1 MVDKGRQNK
10 VGHMPRPNLLYTR
23 KKFMKRVL
31 FVTTISGFLPQFE
44 KNDVKLLKQMGCQ
57 IHYASNFTNPIYAFD
72 KTELEKNGVA
82 LHQIDIEKSPAKINK
97 NIKAIKQLIK
107 IIDENDIDIV
117 HCHNPM
123 GGVAARIAARAGK
136 RKPKVIYTAHG
147 FHFYKGAPI
156 MNWLL
161 FYTAERFLARYTDII
176 VTINREDYIRAKKF
190 RLKKNGEV
198 YLIHSVGVD
207 KEKFAPRPELR
218 ETKRAELGIPA
229 DAFHIVTAAELNENK
244 NQKAVIEAVAALTNK
259 AKTDANAYN
268 TNYAGNAD
276 YVSNTNCI
284 DKTNKTHNI
293 YYTICGKGPNEDKLR
308 ELIKAYGLENNVS
321 LLGYRT
327 DMDEILQTADV
338 FAFPSI
344 REGLGVAAIEA
355 LMCNV
360 PLIAADNRGT
370 REYASDGNNGIV
382 CRYDAVDEFE
392 EAIELLYGNTAYR
405 KRMADRCRESVK
417 KFTIEEVEK
426 TMTKVYT
433 RALGE

>member
-1 MVDKGRQNK
+1 MGQL
-10 VGHMPRPNLLYTR
+10 PRPNLLYTR

-44 KNDVKLLKQMGCQ
+44 KNDVKLLKQRGCQ
-57 IHYASNFTNPIYAFD
+57 IHYASNFTNPIYTFD
-72 KTELEKNGVA
+72 ETELEKEKVT
-82 LHQIDIEKSPAKINK
+82 LHQIDIEKSPAKITK
-97 NIKAIKQLIK
+97 NTKAIKQLIK
-107 IIDENDIDIV
+107 VIDENEIDIV

-123 GGVAARIAARAGK
+123 GGVAARIAAKMSK
-136 RKPKVIYTAHG
+136 RHPKVIYTAHG
-147 FHFYKGAPI
+147 FHFYKGASI
-156 MNWLL
+156 VNWLL

-176 VTINREDYIRAKKF
+176 VTINREDYIRAQKF

-207 KEKFAPRPELR
+207 KEKFAPRPEMR

-244 NQKAVIEAVAALTNK
+244 NQKVVIEAVAALVNK
-259 AKTDANAYN
+259 YD
-268 TNYAGNAD
+268 
-276 YVSNTNCI
+276 
-284 DKTNKTHNI
+284 I

-308 ELIKAYGLENNVS
+308 ELIKSKGLEDRVR

-327 DMDEILQTADV
+327 DMNEILQTADV

-355 LMCNV
+355 LMCDV

-370 REYASDGNNGIV
+370 REYASDGSNGIV
-382 CRYDAVDEFE
+382 CRHDSPEEFE
-392 EAIELLYGNTAYR
+392 EAIELLYENEAYR
-405 KRMADRCRESVK
+405 KRMADRCRASVR

-426 TMTKVYT
+426 TMIKVYA

>member
-1 MVDKGRQNK
+1 
-10 VGHMPRPNLLYTR
+10 MPRPNLLYTR

-244 NQKAVIEAVAALTNK
+244 NQKVVIEAVAALTNK

-268 TNYAGNAD
+268 TNYAGNAA

>member
-244 NQKAVIEAVAALTNK
+244 NQKVVIEAVAALTNK

-268 TNYAGNAD
+268 TNYAGNAA

>member
-1 MVDKGRQNK
+1 MQNK

-72 KTELEKNGVA
+72 KTELEKNEVA

-207 KEKFAPRPELR
+207 KGKFAPRPELR

-244 NQKAVIEAVAALTNK
+244 NQKLVIEAVAALKNK
-259 AKTDANAYN
+259 SKIDADKAY
-268 TNYAGNAD
+268 
-276 YVSNTNCI
+276 
-284 DKTNKTHNI
+284 NI

-370 REYASDGNNGIV
+370 REYVSDGNNGIV

>member
-1 MVDKGRQNK
+1 MQNK

-72 KTELEKNGVA
+72 KTELEKNRVA

-156 MNWLL
+156 MNWLF

-244 NQKAVIEAVAALTNK
+244 NQKLVIEAVAALKNK
-259 AKTDANAYN
+259 SKIDADKAY
-268 TNYAGNAD
+268 
-276 YVSNTNCI
+276 
-284 DKTNKTHNI
+284 NI

-370 REYASDGNNGIV
+370 REYVSDGNNGIV

>member
-1 MVDKGRQNK
+1 
-10 VGHMPRPNLLYTR
+10 MPRPNLLYTR

-72 KTELEKNGVA
+72 KTELEKNGVV

-123 GGVAARIAARAGK
+123 GGVAARIAARAGR

-244 NQKAVIEAVAALTNK
+244 NQKVVIEAVAALKNK
-259 AKTDANAYN
+259 SKIHA
-268 TNYAGNAD
+268 
-276 YVSNTNCI
+276 
-284 DKTNKTHNI
+284 DKTYNI

-360 PLIAADNRGT
+360 PLVAADNRGT

-426 TMTKVYT
+426 TMTKVYI

>member
-1 MVDKGRQNK
+1 
-10 VGHMPRPNLLYTR
+10 MPRPNLLYTR

-244 NQKAVIEAVAALTNK
+244 NQKVVIEAVAALTNK

>member
-218 ETKRAELGIPA
+218 EKKRAELGIPA

-244 NQKAVIEAVAALTNK
+244 NQKVVIEAVAALTNK

-308 ELIKAYGLENNVS
+308 ELIKAYGLENNIS

>member
-1 MVDKGRQNK
+1 
-10 VGHMPRPNLLYTR
+10 MPRPNLLYTR

-72 KTELEKNGVA
+72 KTELEKNEVA

-136 RKPKVIYTAHG
+136 RKPQVIYTAHG

-161 FYTAERFLARYTDII
+161 FYAAERFLARYTDII

-244 NQKAVIEAVAALTNK
+244 NQKLVIEAVAALKNK
-259 AKTDANAYN
+259 SKIDADKAY
-268 TNYAGNAD
+268 
-276 YVSNTNCI
+276 
-284 DKTNKTHNI
+284 NI

-370 REYASDGNNGIV
+370 REYVSDGNNGIV

>member
-57 IHYASNFTNPIYAFD
+57 IHYASNFTNPIYTFD

-161 FYTAERFLARYTDII
+161 FYTVERFLARYTDII

-244 NQKAVIEAVAALTNK
+244 NQKLVIEAVAALKNK
-259 AKTDANAYN
+259 SKIHA
-268 TNYAGNAD
+268 
-276 YVSNTNCI
+276 
-284 DKTNKTHNI
+284 DKTYNI

>member
-1 MVDKGRQNK
+1 
-10 VGHMPRPNLLYTR
+10 MPRPNLLYTR

>member
-1 MVDKGRQNK
+1 MQNK
-10 VGHMPRPNLLYTR
+10 VGHMPRPNLFYTR

-244 NQKAVIEAVAALTNK
+244 NQKLVIEAVAALKNK
-259 AKTDANAYN
+259 SKIDADKAY
-268 TNYAGNAD
+268 
-276 YVSNTNCI
+276 
-284 DKTNKTHNI
+284 NI

>member
-107 IIDENDIDIV
+107 IIDENDIDII

-244 NQKAVIEAVAALTNK
+244 NQKVVIEAVAAIVNK
-259 AKTDANAYN
+259 YETSAGNDNKHN
-268 TNYAGNAD
+268 TNYAGK
-276 YVSNTNCI
+276 SNRTY
-284 DKTNKTHNI
+284 NI

-405 KRMADRCRESVK
+405 KRMADRSRESVK

>member
-1 MVDKGRQNK
+1 MQSK
-10 VGHMPRPNLLYTR
+10 VGRMPCPNLFYTR
-23 KKFMKRVL
+23 KTFMKKVL

-44 KNDVKLLKQMGCQ
+44 KNDVKLLKQMECQ
-57 IHYASNFTNPIYAFD
+57 IHYASNFTNPIYTFD
-72 KTELEKNGVA
+72 ETELKKNEVA

-107 IIDENDIDIV
+107 IIDENEIDIV

-123 GGVAARIAARAGK
+123 GGVAARIAAKTSK

-156 MNWLL
+156 MNWM
-161 FYTAERFLARYTDII
+161 FYYTAERFLARYTDII
-176 VTINREDYIRAKKF
+176 VTINREDYFRAKKF
-190 RLKKNGEV
+190 KLKKNGEV

-244 NQKAVIEAVAALTNK
+244 NQKVVIEAVAALVNKYETSAGESNK
-259 AKTDANAYN
+259 AC
-268 TNYAGNAD
+268 
-276 YVSNTNCI
+276 S
-284 DKTNKTHNI
+284 I
-293 YYTICGKGPNEDKLR
+293 YYTICGDGPSEDKLR
-308 ELIKAYGLENNVS
+308 ELIKSKGLEDQIR
-321 LLGYRT
+321 LLGFRT
-327 DMDEILQTADV
+327 DMYEILQTADV

-344 REGLGVAAIEA
+344 REGLGLAAIEA
-355 LMCNV
+355 LMCGV

-370 REYASDGNNGIV
+370 REYAADGNNGIV

-392 EAIELLYGNTAYR
+392 EAIELLYENAAYR
-405 KRMADRCRESVK
+405 KRMADCCRESVK

-426 TMTKVYT
+426 TMTKVYA

>member
-1 MVDKGRQNK
+1 
-10 VGHMPRPNLLYTR
+10 MPRPNLLYTR

-72 KTELEKNGVA
+72 KTELEKNEVA

-244 NQKAVIEAVAALTNK
+244 NQKLVIEAVAALKNK
-259 AKTDANAYN
+259 SKIHADKAY
-268 TNYAGNAD
+268 
-276 YVSNTNCI
+276 
-284 DKTNKTHNI
+284 NI

-370 REYASDGNNGIV
+370 REYVSDGNNGIV

>member
-1 MVDKGRQNK
+1 MQNK

-72 KTELEKNGVA
+72 KTELEKNEVA

-147 FHFYKGAPI
+147 FHFYKGAPM

-244 NQKAVIEAVAALTNK
+244 NQKLVIEAVAALKNK
-259 AKTDANAYN
+259 SKIHADKAY
-268 TNYAGNAD
+268 
-276 YVSNTNCI
+276 
-284 DKTNKTHNI
+284 NI

-370 REYASDGNNGIV
+370 REYVSDGNNGIV

>member
-72 KTELEKNGVA
+72 KTELEKNGVV

-123 GGVAARIAARAGK
+123 GGVAARIAARAGR

-244 NQKAVIEAVAALTNK
+244 NQKVVIEAVAALKNK
-259 AKTDANAYN
+259 SKIHA
-268 TNYAGNAD
+268 
-276 YVSNTNCI
+276 
-284 DKTNKTHNI
+284 DKTYNI

-360 PLIAADNRGT
+360 PLVAADNRGT

-426 TMTKVYT
+426 TMTKVYI

>member
-1 MVDKGRQNK
+1 
-10 VGHMPRPNLLYTR
+10 MPRPNLLYTR

-72 KTELEKNGVA
+72 KTELEQNGVA

-244 NQKAVIEAVAALTNK
+244 NQKLVIEAVAAIVNK
-259 AKTDANAYN
+259 YETSAGNDNKHN
-268 TNYAGNAD
+268 TNYAGK
-276 YVSNTNCI
+276 SNRTY
-284 DKTNKTHNI
+284 NI
-293 YYTICGKGPNEDKLR
+293 YYTICGKGPNEDNLR
-308 ELIKAYGLENNVS
+308 ELIKSKGLEDQVQI
-321 LLGYRT
+321 LGYRT

-392 EAIELLYGNTAYR
+392 EAIDLLYGNTAYR

-426 TMTKVYT
+426 TMTKVYI

>member
-1 MVDKGRQNK
+1 
-10 VGHMPRPNLLYTR
+10 MPRPNLLYTR

-207 KEKFAPRPELR
+207 KEKFAPRPEMR

-244 NQKAVIEAVAALTNK
+244 NQKVVIEAVAALVNK
-259 AKTDANAYN
+259 YETSAGNDNKHNA
-268 TNYAGNAD
+268 NYAGK
-276 YVSNTNCI
+276 SNRTY
-284 DKTNKTHNI
+284 NI
-293 YYTICGKGPNEDKLR
+293 YYTICGKGPNEDNLR
-308 ELIKAYGLENNVS
+308 ELIKSKGLEHQVQ
-321 LLGYRT
+321 LLGYRA

>member
-1 MVDKGRQNK
+1 
-10 VGHMPRPNLLYTR
+10 MPRPNLLYTR

-229 DAFHIVTAAELNENK
+229 EAFHIVTAAELNENK
-244 NQKAVIEAVAALTNK
+244 NQKVVIEAVAAIVNK
-259 AKTDANAYN
+259 YETSAGNDNKHNA
-268 TNYAGNAD
+268 NYAGK
-276 YVSNTNCI
+276 SNRTY
-284 DKTNKTHNI
+284 NI
-293 YYTICGKGPNEDKLR
+293 YYTICGKGPNEDNLR
-308 ELIKAYGLENNVS
+308 ELIKSKGLEDQVQ

>member
-1 MVDKGRQNK
+1 MQNK
-10 VGHMPRPNLLYTR
+10 VGHMPRPNLFYTR

-72 KTELEKNGVA
+72 KTELEKNRVA

-156 MNWLL
+156 MNWLF

-244 NQKAVIEAVAALTNK
+244 NQKLVIEAVAALKNK
-259 AKTDANAYN
+259 SKIHADKAY
-268 TNYAGNAD
+268 
-276 YVSNTNCI
+276 
-284 DKTNKTHNI
+284 NI

-370 REYASDGNNGIV
+370 REYVSDGNNGIV